1 MASSL
6 HSTPAPAILLVDDEP
21 ANLAALAACLAPL
34 RYRICTASDGLD
46 ALPLLDSEPLALA
59 IVDLMM
65 PHLDGLGLLERIRT
79 HARTRETPVI
89 LLTANSER
97 EWRVRGLEAG
107 ADDYLEKPLDAAV
120 LMARARTLLRLKESR
135 DELQASRDA
144 LTRRNQELEESQR
157 EQRELMEFVIH
168 DLKGP
173 LTGIVA
179 NTEWVYEQLDRDDTA
194 HLRALEDVLMSAARL
209 RTLVGDLVTVSQ
221 LERGTFPIQRARV
234 EVASIFRL
242 IAREFARAADS
253 KGISLQ
259 TPLEVSESFDLDIG
273 LVQRVLENVLE
284 NSLRFTPERGRIS
297 VEVEVGDSL
306 QIQISNSG
314 PAIPEA
320 ERELIFEKFRRGS
333 SATARSGSAGLG
345 LYFCRRA
352 VEAHGGRIQVVESPE
367 YPTSFRIELPAA

>member
-1 MASSL
+1 MSSQL
-6 HSTPAPAILLVDDEP
+6 HSPPQGAILLVDDEP
-21 ANLAALAACLAPL
+21 ANLAALSACLAPL
-34 RYRICTASDGLD
+34 GYRICTAGNGLD
-46 ALPLLDSEPLALA
+46 ALPLLDSEQLALA

-65 PHLDGLGLLERIRT
+65 PNLDGLGLLERIRA
-79 HARTRETPVI
+79 HARANATPVI
-89 LLTANSER
+89 LLTANAER
-97 EWRVRGLEAG
+97 EWRLRGLEAG

-221 LERGTFPIQRARV
+221 LERGTFPIHRAPV
-234 EVASIFRL
+234 EVASLFRL
-242 IAREFARAADS
+242 LAREFARAADS
-253 KGISLQ
+253 KGISLR
-259 TPLEVSESFDLDIG
+259 TPLDISASFDLDVG

-297 VEVEVGDSL
+297 VEVQVGDLL

-333 SATARSGSAGLG
+333 GAIARSGSAGLG
-345 LYFCRRA
+345 LYFCKRA
-352 VEAHGGRIQVVESPE
+352 VEAHGGRIHVVESRE